1 MLASSIS
8 YAKDLLSEGYEYSG
22 FEIASVVYDSV
33 YGEDSGASMEKKFVD
48 KFHRGFI
55 DRPTVKEALPT
66 RTVPDYST
74 DSILY
79 ALIPSL
85 DETMLSLI
93 RISHKISM
101 AADSIIG
108 TMLDEYIHDRL
119 RPYGWTCCWGN
130 SMQGID
136 FCSKEGLLLHVRN
149 KSNTEVSAN
158 AKNRI
163 RNKVIKWFRLNAY
176 TGNTKWEDL
185 NLIVGKSG
193 LFSEEDFKNF
203 TFDTIK
209 NNPHCLYTG
218 EEEAKRLSTL
228 VEGYVQR

>member
-1 MLASSIS
+1 MLARSIS
-8 YAKDLLSEGYEYSG
+8 YAKDLLAEGYEYSG

-93 RISHKISM
+93 ISKKDFLYENHIDKWKSLSYSDR
-101 AADSIIG
+101 AD
-108 TMLDEYIHDRL
+108 
-119 RPYGWTCCWGN
+119 
-130 SMQGID
+130 
-136 FCSKEGLLLHVRN
+136 LLERCP
-149 KSNTEVSAN
+149 
-158 AKNRI
+158 
-163 RNKVIKWFRLNAY
+163 
-176 TGNTKWEDL
+176 
-185 NLIVGKSG
+185 SG
-193 LFSEEDFKNF
+193 RWWQS
-203 TFDTIK
+203 
-209 NNPHCLYTG
+209 
-218 EEEAKRLSTL
+218 
-228 VEGYVQR
+228 